1 MSLSRVATV
10 TGAAQGFGRAIAL
23 RLARDGLN
31 VAVSDIP
38 AQQSELEAVAQDIKA
53 QGRASM
59 AVQAD
64 VRVEKDLNN
73 MVETI
78 ADKPGGL
85 DVMVANAGVTVAKPF
100 LDTTLEDLDT
110 MSSVNFKGV
119 FLCYKAAARV
129 MIAQNRGGRII
140 GLPEL
145 TAYCASKFAVRALT
159 QTAGESPS
167 QDLGWVPH
175 CLLGARAILA
185 RPGEPEEIAN
195 AVSFLASKESSFI
208 TGAVH

>member
-1 MSLSRVATV
+1 MRDGGNVVFSDEPMSSIHTHYEKV

-73 MVETI
+73 MVETV
-78 ADKPGGL
+78 ADKLGGL

-100 LDTTLEDLDT
+100 LDTPLSLRSISKGYSYATRPLEG
-110 MSSVNFKGV
+110 S
-119 FLCYKAAARV
+119 
-129 MIAQNRGGRII
+129 
-140 GLPEL
+140 
-145 TAYCASKFAVRALT
+145 
-159 QTAGESPS
+159 
-167 QDLGWVPH
+167 
-175 CLLGARAILA
+175 
-185 RPGEPEEIAN
+185 
-195 AVSFLASKESSFI
+195 
-208 TGAVH
+208 